1 MNNKKFI
8 VVQDKNTA
16 DTLKT
21 SGFQLINESNGTY
34 VFMNVIPQHFNFNSV
49 DAKKIAYTDILS
61 V

>member
-8 VVQDKNTA
+8 IVQDKVTA

-21 SGFQLINESNGTY
+21 SGFQLVSEANGTC
-34 VFMNVIPQHFNFNSV
+34 VFMNVVPQHFNFSNV
-49 DAKKIAYTDILS
+49 DVKKIAYTDILS